1 MKSLVP
7 AIILFRAWK
16 FFILY
21 GFPYLD
27 SGKEQYKLWTSWN
40 GGYSSYCN
48 PNSNAYFLAYLSAP
62 CLQPPLTTMV
72 LSPYFCFNL
81 NTKLTSVKILED
93 LYERFKLNTVNT
105 KMTLQ
110 KLTNHSVDRFLTDEK
125 FREEIETYDN
135 LIVSGSN
142 F

>member
-1 MKSLVP
+1 MK
-7 AIILFRAWK
+7 
-16 FFILY
+16 
-21 GFPYLD
+21 
-27 SGKEQYKLWTSWN
+27 
-40 GGYSSYCN
+40 
-48 PNSNAYFLAYLSAP
+48 
-62 CLQPPLTTMV
+62 
-72 LSPYFCFNL
+72 
-81 NTKLTSVKILED
+81 NTKLTSVKILET

-110 KLTNHSVDRFLTDEK
+110 KLTNRSVDKFLEDEK

>member
-1 MKSLVP
+1 MK
-7 AIILFRAWK
+7 
-16 FFILY
+16 
-21 GFPYLD
+21 
-27 SGKEQYKLWTSWN
+27 
-40 GGYSSYCN
+40 
-48 PNSNAYFLAYLSAP
+48 
-62 CLQPPLTTMV
+62 
-72 LSPYFCFNL
+72 
-81 NTKLTSVKILED
+81 NTKLTSVKIIES

-110 KLTNHSVDRFLTDEK
+110 KLTNRSVDKFLTDEK